1 MYRYILRKFIASIIT
16 LLIVVVLVY
25 FTYVSVKPNPIPA
38 PASQKD
44 MPAYITKLELYH
56 INDPVYIR
64 FWYWISDLFHGES
77 GVLYNSYG
85 VDYKT
90 TADLVFKPMKNTMIF
105 VIPSY
110 FIGMFLGLGLG
121 FWAGYKRG
129 KLTDVIINIVITFF
143 IAIPTFIFAVF
154 VIVLGPKLGLL
165 TRYQDPSLPGITI
178 GAQINSLILPISVSS
193 LLSLRGWAYL
203 TRTEVSSILASD
215 YILAARTRG
224 ISGFTLFRK
233 YVLRNAMYPFIGSLV
248 TSFMIVFSGSLIIEK
263 FFGINGSSYSLLQAN
278 KNGEINVM
286 MFNIL
291 FFSGIGL
298 FTQMLSD
305 IAQFSINP
313 VIKSNFSSDIS
324 PIRKF
329 MIARRRNKKAKE
341 LNNIGGNND

>member
-16 LLIVVVLVY
+16 LVVVVALVY
-25 FTYVSVKPNPIPA
+25 FVYVSVKPNPIIA
-38 PASQKD
+38 PTDQKQ
-44 MPAYITKLELYH
+44 MPAYLLKLKHFH
-56 INDPVYIR
+56 INEPVYVR
-64 FWYWISDLFHGES
+64 FGLWVNDLFHGNTGE
-77 GVLYNSYG
+77 LYNSYG
-85 VDYKT
+85 VEYKT
-90 TADLVFKPMKNTMIF
+90 TSDLVFKPMKNTMIF

-110 FIGMFLGLGLG
+110 VIGMVFGLALG

-129 KLTDVIINIVITFF
+129 KMTDVIINVVITFF
-143 IAIPTFIFAVF
+143 IAIPTFIFAIF
-154 VIVLGPKLGLL
+154 VIILGPKMGLF
-165 TRYQDPSLPGITI
+165 TRYQDPSLPGVTRTM
-178 GAQINSLILPISVSS
+178 QINSLILPIAVSS
-193 LLSLRGWAYL
+193 LLSLRGWAYI

-224 ISGFTLFRK
+224 ISGFVLFKK
-233 YVLRNAMYPFIGSLV
+233 YVFRNAMYPLIGSLV

-263 FFGINGSSYSLLQAN
+263 FFGINGSSFSLLKAN
-278 KNGEINVM
+278 QNGEINVM

-324 PIRKF
+324 PIRK
-329 MIARRRNKKAKE
+329 MIILVKRNKNKKE
-341 LNNIGGNND
+341 LIIKGGKND